1 VSTNEKPSLQDR
13 CGFWLGL
20 AAFFAA
26 IGAAGV
32 TVAITKYV
40 TPWTSAWFI
49 FGAVMAM
56 LGFVCV
62 WWSLVLYVAH
72 KHAEKH
78 WCPDPRAHEVNM
90 KERAI
95 GLEKTFS
102 ESGHTVD
109 NDWLRALLR
118 QINGDLREVS
128 TWIGEA
134 QKDGI
139 LRPGVSEFPTGEIW
153 VENNRRLAE
162 LPGRGWLYDIL
173 RDAYGHIA
181 RIGQLIPPQG
191 SWPIKVKPEHDLPA
205 ALKAISAAQTSVGKQ
220 LIELSLVVW
229 DSKAR

>member
-1 VSTNEKPSLQDR
+1 VSTQEEPNLRDR

-40 TPWTSAWFI
+40 APWTSAWFI
-49 FGAVMAM
+49 FGAVTAM

-78 WCPDPRAHEVNM
+78 WCPDPRAHEVNI
-90 KERAI
+90 EGRAI
-95 GLEKTFS
+95 GLQQSFS
-102 ESGHTVD
+102 ESGPTVD
-109 NDWLRALLR
+109 IGWLRALLR

-139 LRPGVSEFPTGEIW
+139 LRPGVSEFPTGAIW

-162 LPGRGWLYDIL
+162 LPERGCLYDIL
-173 RDAYGHIA
+173 RDAYWHVA
-181 RIGQLIPPQG
+181 RIGQLIPSQD
-191 SWPIKVKPEHDLPA
+191 SWPIKVQPQHDFPA
-205 ALKAISAAQTSVGKQ
+205 ALKAIGAAQASVDKQ
-220 LIELSLVVW
+220 LTELGLVV
-229 DSKAR
+229 